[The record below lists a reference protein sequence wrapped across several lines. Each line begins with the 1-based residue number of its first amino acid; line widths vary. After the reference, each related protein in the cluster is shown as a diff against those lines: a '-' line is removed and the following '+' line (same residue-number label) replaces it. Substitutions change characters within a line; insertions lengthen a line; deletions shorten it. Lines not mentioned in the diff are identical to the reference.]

1 MKRRS
6 FIKNIGVAVG
16 GPILLNGFGLSA
28 LAKSRLF
35 SAIDDED
42 DRVLVLI
49 QLNGGNDGLNTL
61 IPLDQYDN
69 LVTVRGNILIPEN
82 AILPLTDTLGFHPR
96 LGGLKSMF
104 DDGMLGLVQSVGY
117 PNQNRSH
124 FRSIEIWT
132 SGSPTTEYWTTGW
145 AGRFLDQ
152 QFPGYPDGYPNA
164 DQPDPFAITMGFLV
178 SETCQGSAS
187 NFAITLSD
195 PFTLANLS
203 EWETDEYA
211 GTLFGDEL
219 AFVRESITLTNQY
232 SEQIHAAANSGANLA
247 TYPDTDLANQLKN
260 VALLISGGLKT
271 KIYTVSLGG
280 FDTHSAQVEE
290 DNPKFGKHA
299 DLLETL
305 SGAIK
310 AFQDDLVA
318 QGLQDRVMGMTFSE
332 FGRQIR
338 SNGSYG
344 SDHGTAAPLI
354 LFGAC
359 MGGIILGDNPIIAE
373 DVSVQEGVPM
383 QYDFRDVYGSVL
395 MDWFKVPKATVKSI
409 LYEGFQYLPITTC
422 PTPNATKERTGLM
435 EDIELSNFPNPFSE
449 STMIRF
455 QTGNEWGRL
464 SVFDGMGQE
473 LAVLADREFSKGTH
487 EIPFNGRRL
496 PGGNY
501 YLHLKLEGVRQKT
514 ALMVR
519 AK

>member
-1 MKRRS
+1 MKRRD
-6 FIKNIGVAVG
+6 FLRNMGVAVG

-35 SAIDDED
+35 SAINDDE

-69 LVTVRGNILIPEN
+69 LVTVRGNILIPEAN
-82 AILPLTDTLGFHPR
+82 ILPLTDTLGLHPKLSGMKTMFEDGK
-96 LGGLKSMF
+96 LGF
-104 DDGMLGLVQSVGY
+104 IQNVGY

-124 FRSIEIWT
+124 FRSIEIWA
-132 SGSPTTEYWTTGW
+132 SGSPANEYWTSGW
-145 AGRFLDQ
+145 AGRYLDQ
-152 QFPGYPDGYPNA
+152 QYPGYPEDYPNT
-164 DQPDPFAITMGFLV
+164 DFPDPFAITMGFLV
-178 SETCQGSAS
+178 SETCQGPVS

-195 PFTLANLS
+195 PFTLSNLA
-203 EWETDEYA
+203 EWNTDEYA
-211 GTLFGDEL
+211 GTLFGEEL
-219 AFVRESITLTNQY
+219 AFVRESISLTNQY
-232 SEQIHAAANSGANLA
+232 STQIHAAANLGSNQAN
-247 TYPDTDLANQLKN
+247 YPDTELANQLKN

-280 FDTHSAQVEE
+280 FDTHGDQVVEGS
-290 DNPKFGKHA
+290 PTTGVHA
-299 DLLETL
+299 KLLDTL

-318 QGLQDRVMGMTFSE
+318 QELQDRVMGMTFSE

-344 SDHGTAAPLI
+344 TDHGTAAPLI

-359 MGGIILGDNPIIAE
+359 TEGIVLGDNPIIAE
-373 DVSVQEGVPM
+373 DVAVQEGVPM

-395 MDWFKVPKATVKSI
+395 MDWFNVPKATVKTL
-409 LYEGFQYLPITTC
+409 LYEGFHYLPVTTC
-422 PTPNATKERTGLM
+422 GTPDSVRERPGIGDSIDLG
-435 EDIELSNFPNPFSE
+435 NFPNPFTG
-449 STMIRF
+449 STVIRF
-455 QTGNEWGRL
+455 RTKDEWVRL
-464 SVFDGMGQE
+464 SVLDGMGQE
-473 LAVLADREFSKGTH
+473 LAVLVDRKFNAGTH
-487 EIPFNGRRL
+487 EIPFNGREL
-496 PGGNY
+496 PAGNY

-519 AK
+519 AR